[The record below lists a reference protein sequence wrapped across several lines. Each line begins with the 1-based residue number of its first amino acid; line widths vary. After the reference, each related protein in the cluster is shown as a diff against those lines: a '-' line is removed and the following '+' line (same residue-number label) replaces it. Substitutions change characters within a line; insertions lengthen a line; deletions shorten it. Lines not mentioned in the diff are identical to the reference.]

1 MKDECGYCL
10 KYVTLAIK
18 ALKIIV
24 ALLNVILQGRV
35 VENLSRRC
43 GGFLKHLSLE
53 GCENVDDKTLRIFSQ
68 NCQNLSE
75 LILVKC
81 KKISD
86 Q

>member
-1 MKDECGYCL
+1 MFFL
-10 KYVTLAIK
+10 
-18 ALKIIV
+18 
-24 ALLNVILQGRV
+24 ILCFQGKV

-43 GGFLKHLSLE
+43 GGFLKQLSLE

-81 KKISD
+81 KKITD